1 MQIKNLKDEFL
12 RFFYFGIIAGI
23 SFLIDFFFY
32 FFLIKIFSVFI
43 SNIISSF
50 IGITLDYFLSTSKKI
65 NLFYVNDK
73 KKYNFYV
80 VYILYIVVT
89 ILGIS
94 YAIDLLNSFINKP
107 MLSKIVFIP
116 LSFLLNYLFFYIS
129 FKKIKWTIKI

>member
-1 MQIKNLKDEFL
+1 MQTKNFKIEFL

-23 SFLIDFFFY
+23 SFIIDFFFY
-32 FFLIKIFSVFI
+32 FFLIKILSVFI

-50 IGITLDYFLSTSKKI
+50 IGVTLDYFLSTSKKI
-65 NLFYVNDK
+65 NLFYVKDK
-73 KKYNFYV
+73 KKYNFYF

-89 ILGIS
+89 ILAIS
-94 YAIDLLNSFINKP
+94 YSIDLLNSFTNKP

-129 FKKIKWTIKI
+129 FKKN

>member
-129 FKKIKWTIKI
+129 FKKIK

>member
-1 MQIKNLKDEFL
+1 MQIKNFKDEFL

-65 NLFYVNDK
+65 NLFYVKDK

-116 LSFLLNYLFFYIS
+116 LSFLLNYLFFYIT
-129 FKKIKWTIKI
+129 FKKN